1 MHRRTLPSALVAAA
15 LIAGSAGVPAS
26 AAPAPTPAGTSRTVT
41 LITGDRVHLDAAGVP
56 VHTEAAPKRA
66 GTKFLNSTR
75 NGHHYVI
82 PEDAKAPLESGR
94 LDRRL
99 FNISLLVKYG
109 YEDSK
114 VSEIPLLL
122 SQGAARSAPT
132 APQGSRRAGGVPAL
146 GITSVSAPKAS
157 ATATWESLRGPSG
170 ARSINGA
177 DRVWLN
183 GKMSYST
190 DTSVPLTGAP
200 EAWKAGH
207 TAKDVTVAVLDS
219 GIDTKHPDLVG
230 VVAKDFSGSRDGV
243 QDVNG
248 HGTHVTGTVAG
259 TGAAS
264 GGKYA
269 GMTKGAKVL
278 MGKVGDF
285 EIDEEAVLGAM
296 AWASVENKAKVVNM
310 SFGGDPEE
318 QSPVMAAID
327 RLTEE
332 QGTLFVV
339 AAGNTGPDGQIGS
352 PGTAESSLAVASAT
366 KQKELSSFSSKG
378 PRYSDHAVKPDITGP
393 GSEIVA
399 ARAAGTRGTSG
410 LPEHYAVHSGT
421 SMAAPHLT
429 GAAAILAGQHP
440 DWTPG
445 RIKATLMGTAS
456 PLKGASVYGQGTGL
470 VDLARATAQRV
481 TAEQGSLSL
490 GYFTWP
496 HNGQQP
502 STKDVTYRND
512 GDKPVTAKLD
522 MSIVDK
528 EGRPADGNQ
537 FRLSANEITIPAK
550 GTAKISVTVDPA
562 RRAGLYGGWLTAT
575 AGSDVIRTAIGAHVE
590 EPVHTLSVKAT
601 GRDGKPAKPSVTV
614 VDLAKARQRV
624 EPIELD
630 ANGTGTLRLPAGDY
644 MVVSELYEHGP
655 RGEYNSDPIALVS
668 QVAPKVTLDSDRTL
682 DIDARTAKPMNV
694 RLDDPG
700 MKVIR
705 QSLSVLHG
713 KDGSASQ
720 RAGTYVDSDVP
731 VLIGS
736 LGGKAEG
743 FRHVNH
749 ITAVRPEVTSEI
761 VAPQRFPLTMSRE
774 QQSPALVGEH
784 RMDVV
789 DGKRGRTE
797 DLKGLDVKG
806 KLVLLTPDPKAD
818 DTTKAVIAVA
828 DAGAKA
834 ALIVQPAK
842 EVSANPPITVFA
854 AAEHRIAKLA
864 ELLKAGP
871 VAVRVVGAKD
881 SPVSYDVA
889 LTSSGTMPDGGE
901 HVIRKEDLVKVDTSY
916 HRDGHSFGAR
926 PQVRP
931 GLDGQKETLVPIS
944 HPFRAPA
951 PLVELGTTR
960 TEYVSPGW
968 WRHEVGIA
976 RTPTT
981 SFSGNN
987 RLEPFS
993 TTRFAKGAP
1002 QRLELNSGPFG
1013 PAFDPRSFA
1022 RMGNEIALSPDLFG
1036 ARGRG
1041 GWSNVFSPLGEATLS
1056 KDGEVIARS
1065 AGGGIHAL
1073 VPAERGRYE
1082 ARFTATREAKPGALG
1097 TSADVT
1103 WGFTSGFSG
1112 QDIAPISAVVLD
1124 PRLPVDA
1131 DNAVPAATAQPIE
1144 ITGSSKWITGVR
1156 LSVSYDEGAT
1166 WVDVPMR
1173 QNGERWQGTL
1183 PAGGKAGGYGS
1194 LRVQAEDKDGN
1205 TVKQTVLRTH
1215 SLR

>member
-1 MHRRTLPSALVAAA
+1 
-15 LIAGSAGVPAS
+15 
-26 AAPAPTPAGTSRTVT
+26 
-41 LITGDRVHLDAAGVP
+41 
-56 VHTEAAPKRA
+56 
-66 GTKFLNSTR
+66 
-75 NGHHYVI
+75 
-82 PEDAKAPLESGR
+82 
-94 LDRRL
+94 
-99 FNISLLVKYG
+99 
-109 YEDSK
+109 
-114 VSEIPLLL
+114 
-122 SQGAARSAPT
+122 
-132 APQGSRRAGGVPAL
+132 
-146 GITSVSAPKAS
+146 
-157 ATATWESLRGPSG
+157 
-170 ARSINGA
+170 
-177 DRVWLN
+177 
-183 GKMSYST
+183 
-190 DTSVPLTGAP
+190 
-200 EAWKAGH
+200 
-207 TAKDVTVAVLDS
+207 VLDS
-219 GIDTKHPDLVG
+219 GIDAKHPDLVG
-230 VVAKDFSGSRDGV
+230 VVAKDFSGSKDGV

-285 EIDEEAVLGAM
+285 EIGEEAVLAAM

-310 SFGGDPEE
+310 SFGGGPEE
-318 QSPVMAAID
+318 QTPVMAAID
-327 RLTEE
+327 RLTAE

-339 AAGNTGPDGQIGS
+339 AAGNTGPDGQVGA
-352 PGTAESSLAVASAT
+352 PATAESSLAVASAT

-393 GSEIVA
+393 GSEIIST
-399 ARAAGTRGTSG
+399 RAAGTRGTSG
-410 LPEHYAVHSGT
+410 LPEQYAVLSGT

-440 DWTPG
+440 DWSPD

-456 PLKGASVYGQGTGL
+456 PLDGTSVYGQGTGL
-470 VDLARATAQRV
+470 VDLARATTQRL

-502 STKDVTYRND
+502 STKDLTYRND
-512 GDKPVTAKLD
+512 GETPVTAKLD

-528 EGRPADGNQ
+528 EGKPADSNQ

-550 GTAKISVTVDPA
+550 GTAKVSITVDPT
-562 RRAGLYGGWLTAT
+562 RRVGLYGGWLTAT
-575 AGSDVIRTAIGAHVE
+575 AGSDVIRTAVGAHVE
-590 EPVHTLSVKAT
+590 EAAHTLSVKAT

-614 VDLAKARQRV
+614 VDLAKTNQRV

-630 ANGTGTLRLPAGDY
+630 ANGTGKLRLPAGDY

-655 RGEYNSDPIALVS
+655 RGEHNSDPIALVS
-668 QVAPKVTLDSDRTL
+668 QVAPKLTLDADRVL

-713 KDGSASQ
+713 KDGSPSQ

-736 LGGKAEG
+736 LGGSDKD

-761 VAPQRFPLTMSRE
+761 VAPQRFPLTLSRE

-789 DGKRGRTE
+789 DGKRGRAE
-797 DLKGLDVKG
+797 DLRGLDVKG
-806 KLVLLTPDPKAD
+806 KLVLLTPEPKTD
-818 DTTKAVIAVA
+818 DTTKAVAAVA
-828 DAGAKA
+828 EAGAKA

-842 EVSANPPITVFA
+842 EVNANPAIPVFA
-854 AAEHRIAKLA
+854 AAEHRLGKLT
-864 ELLKAGP
+864 ELLKTGP

-889 LTSSGTMPDGGE
+889 LTSSGSMPDGGE
-901 HVIRKEDLVKVDTSY
+901 HVISKEDLVKVDASY

-926 PQVRP
+926 PQLRP
-931 GLDGQKETLVPIS
+931 GLDGQQATLVPIS

-951 PLVELGTTR
+951 PLVELGATR

-968 WRHEVGIA
+968 WRHEIGIA
-976 RTPTT
+976 KTPTT

-987 RLEPFS
+987 RLEPLG
-993 TTRFAKGAP
+993 TNRFTKGSP
-1002 QRLELNSGPFG
+1002 QRLAVNSGPFG
-1013 PAFDPRSFA
+1013 PAFAPGSFA

-1036 ARGRG
+1036 ARGLG
-1041 GWSNVFSPLGEATLS
+1041 GWSNVFSPLGAATLS
-1056 KDGEVIARS
+1056 KDGKVIVRS
-1065 AGGGIHAL
+1065 DGGGITAL

-1103 WGFTSGFSG
+1103 WGFTSGFTG
-1112 QDIAPISAVVLD
+1112 QAITPITALTVD
-1124 PRLPVDA
+1124 PRLPLDA
-1131 DNAVPAATAQPIE
+1131 DNAVPAAAAQPIE
-1144 ITGSSKWITGVR
+1144 VTGSSKWITELRV
-1156 LSVSYDEGAT
+1156 SVSYDEGAT
-1166 WVDVPMR
+1166 WVEVPMR

-1183 PAGGKAGGYGS
+1183 PAGGEAGGYGS
-1194 LRVQAEDKDGN
+1194 LRVAAKDKDGS
-1205 TVKQTVLRTH
+1205 TVEQTVLRTH